1 MTIDDDL
8 LAEIKAE
15 AARQR
20 RTLSDVVQ
28 DALRVSLHRRA
39 STQPPIVLP
48 TFGDPNQR
56 PLVDLLDKE
65 ALAEVLGDNE
75 PPLHVY

>member
-8 LAEIKAE
+8 LAEAKA
-15 AARQR
+15 AAAWQR

-28 DALRVSLHRRA
+28 DALRMSLRRPDA
-39 STQPPIVLP
+39 TAPSVVLP
-48 TFGDPNQR
+48 TSGHPTQG

-75 PPLHVY
+75 PPF